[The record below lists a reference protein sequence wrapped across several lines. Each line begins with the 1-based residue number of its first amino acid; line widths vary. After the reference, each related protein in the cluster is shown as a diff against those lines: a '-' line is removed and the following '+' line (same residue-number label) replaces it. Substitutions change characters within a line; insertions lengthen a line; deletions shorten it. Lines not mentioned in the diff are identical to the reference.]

1 MDDLEKIPS
10 LFSPTPMPSGFRM
23 FCNEMWYRHKDEIFA
38 WTGVTSPEYDQTYYL
53 KKHKW
58 LLKKMYKDSKRG

>member
-1 MDDLEKIPS
+1 MDDLEKFTP
-10 LFSPTPMPSGFRM
+10 LFSPMPSDFRI
-23 FCNEMWYRHKDEIFA
+23 FCNEMWYRHKDEIFV
-38 WTGVTSPEYDQTYYL
+38 WTGITSPEYDQTYYL